1 MKRFPLVFLGL
12 AVALA
17 GHAYPFPLGEGGAP
31 RSASPIGRSLKKG
44 PLGEGPRLPTL
55 SAKAVSEIDA
65 LLQEA
70 VRQGTVPGVV
80 AIVTN
85 KDRVLYHGAFGL
97 MDTGKRKPM
106 QKDSIFRIASMTKPV
121 TSVAIMM
128 LKEQGKLG
136 LDDPV
141 SKYLPAFQ
149 NREVI
154 SSFNPADAT
163 YKTKKAANEVLIR
176 HLLTN
181 TSGLAY
187 AFSNDTVNRLQQK
200 TQVEAE
206 DLPLLYEPGTRW
218 TYSGS
223 TRVLGLVIEKITGG
237 GLEKFFEQRIFRPL
251 ELEDTAYSVPAA
263 KAGRTVTIQQREKG
277 KLMELPNPERLEG
290 PARGD
295 GGLFSTASD
304 YAKFLQMFLNDGQ
317 WRGATLVHKESIEAM
332 TRNQIGNVIVDT
344 QQTTNP
350 LRSLNFPFGAGQDKF
365 GFGFQITASNKD
377 NPNLRSPG
385 SYTWAGIN
393 NTHFWVDPKRQ
404 IAAVILMQI
413 LPFYDDGCM
422 KVYRDFEAAI
432 GRNLR

>member
-12 AVALA
+12 VIVLAVTA
-17 GHAYPFPLGEGGAP
+17 FPISGVDLPVLLDKGA
-31 RSASPIGRSLKKG
+31 
-44 PLGEGPRLPTL
+44 
-55 SAKAVSEIDA
+55 SEIDA
-65 LLQEA
+65 LLQQA

-80 AIVTN
+80 AIVAN
-85 KDRVLYHGAFGL
+85 KERILYHGAFGL
-97 MDTGKRKPM
+97 MDAGKGKPM

-121 TSVAIMM
+121 TSVAVMM
-128 LKEQGKLG
+128 LKEEGKLG

-141 SKYLPAFQ
+141 SKYLPSFQ
-149 NREVI
+149 DREVI
-154 SSFNPADAT
+154 SSFNPVDVT
-163 YKTKKAANEVLIR
+163 YTTKKAARPVLIR

-187 AFSNDTVNRLQQK
+187 AFSNDTVSRLQQK
-200 TQVEAE
+200 TKLEEQ

-223 TRVLGLVIEKITGG
+223 TRVLGQVIEKITGA
-237 GLEKFFEQRIFRPL
+237 GLETFFQQRIFRFL
-251 ELEDTAYSVPAA
+251 ELQDTAYAVPAA
-263 KAGRTVTIQQREKG
+263 KAGRTVTLHQRENG
-277 KLMELPNPERLEG
+277 KLVESPNPEKLEG

-304 YAKFLQMFLNDGQ
+304 YIKFLQMFLNDGQ
-317 WRGATLVHKESIEAM
+317 WRGTTLLHKQSIGAM
-332 TRNQIGNVIVDT
+332 TTNEIGSVLVDM
-344 QQTTNP
+344 QKTTNP
-350 LRSLNFPFGAGQDKF
+350 LRSLNFPFGAGRDKF
-365 GFGFQITASNKD
+365 GFGFQITTPNND

-404 IAAVILMQI
+404 IAAVIMMQV
-413 LPFYDDGCM
+413 LPFYDEGCI

-432 GRNLR
+432 GKNLR

>member
-12 AVALA
+12 VIVLAVTA
-17 GHAYPFPLGEGGAP
+17 FPVCGTD
-31 RSASPIGRSLKKG
+31 
-44 PLGEGPRLPTL
+44 LPTL
-55 SAKAVSEIDA
+55 SDKGISEIDA
-65 LLQEA
+65 LLQQA
-70 VRQGTVPGVV
+70 VLQGTVPGLV
-80 AIVTN
+80 AIVAN
-85 KDRVLYHGAFGL
+85 KQGILYHSAFGL

-121 TSVAIMM
+121 TSVAVMM
-128 LKEQGKLG
+128 LKEEGKLG

-141 SKYLPAFQ
+141 SKYLPSFQ

-154 SSFNPADAT
+154 SSFNPADVT
-163 YKTKKAANEVLIR
+163 YATKKAVHPVLIR

-187 AFSNDTVNRLQQK
+187 AFSNDTANRLQQK
-200 TQVEAE
+200 TKLEEQ

-218 TYSGS
+218 TYSSS
-223 TRVLGLVIEKITGG
+223 TRVLGQVIEKITGAD
-237 GLEKFFEQRIFRPL
+237 LEKFFQQRIFKPL
-251 ELEDTAYSVPAA
+251 EFQDTAYSVSVA
-263 KAGRTVTIQQREKG
+263 KAGRTVTVHQRENG
-277 KLMELPNPERLEG
+277 KLLELANPEKLDG
-290 PARGD
+290 PPRGD
-295 GGLFSTASD
+295 GGLFSTSSD
-304 YAKFLQMFLNDGQ
+304 YIKFLQMFLNDGQ
-317 WRGATLVHKESIEAM
+317 WRGTTLLHRESIEAM
-332 TRNQIGNVIVDT
+332 TRNEIGNVMVDT
-344 QQTTNP
+344 QKTTNP
-350 LRSLNFPFGAGQDKF
+350 LRSLNFPFGAGRDKF
-365 GFGFQITASNKD
+365 GFGFQITTSNSD

-404 IAAVILMQI
+404 IAAVIMMQV